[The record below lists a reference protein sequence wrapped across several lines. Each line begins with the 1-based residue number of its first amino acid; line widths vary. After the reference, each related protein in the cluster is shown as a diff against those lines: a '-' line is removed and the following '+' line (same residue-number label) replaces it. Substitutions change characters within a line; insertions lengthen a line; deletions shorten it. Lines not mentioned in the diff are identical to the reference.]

1 MHRHLLQL
9 LGLNG
14 GSDPLNGHRV
24 VGGQIDLSV
33 HPERGVTVSVREV
46 CTNLVGRRYI
56 IALLQVTHQGRP
68 IADEVY
74 LEGRRLI
81 LVHLSSSVLCR
92 DHIRLGLCQQVVQ
105 VQMGCPLSRVRG
117 CV

>member
-1 MHRHLLQL
+1 MFLCSLSLQRHVDLLRLVVHWHLLQL
-9 LGLNG
+9 LGLNR

-56 IALLQVTHQGRP
+56 IAFLQVTHQ
-68 IADEVY
+68 
-74 LEGRRLI
+74 
-81 LVHLSSSVLCR
+81 
-92 DHIRLGLCQQVVQ
+92 
-105 VQMGCPLSRVRG
+105 
-117 CV
+117 

>member
-1 MHRHLLQL
+1 MHGHLLQL
-9 LGLNG
+9 LRFNR
-14 GSDPLNGHRV
+14 GSDPLYGHRV
-24 VGGQIDLSV
+24 VGCQIDLSV